1 MNFRDKQSPSVRH
14 LIEIPQLNRPLIS
27 LKGIGPKRADLLAEK
42 GLHTLLDLLLFTPIR
57 YEDRRKVMVL
67 SEATEGLQA
76 LVKGNVVSGR
86 EERFFRSRKRLFKI
100 TIRDETGDLDLIW
113 FRYNKAHLNSFAHK
127 GLEITAYGKIQKNR
141 GKMQMLHPDI
151 SSVNEGEEGR
161 AHGFY
166 PVYSYIK
173 GISGQILR
181 SLIRAVIHQYEEILK
196 DGIPNEVTG
205 RLNLPQLG
213 DAIRH
218 VHIPPQGSSID
229 QLNRLETKY
238 HKRLTF
244 DRFFHVMLSIAYR
257 KKTREKRIAPAFII
271 PKDLIE
277 RVEKS
282 VPFVLTHDQKK
293 VIQEIFQDLG
303 RDRPMNRLLQGDVG
317 CGKTVVAAAASF
329 AAVLSDW
336 QVAVMAPTQ
345 VLARQHHL
353 YFSSLSEKMGFHP
366 VLLTGGIKKSDR
378 LTANARI
385 EKGEYNLIIGTHALI
400 QENLSFEKLG
410 LVIIDEQHRF
420 GVKQRAMLDRKGNN
434 PHLLVMTA
442 TPIPRTLAMTVYAD
456 LDISSIREYPQ
467 GHQTVRTHLVDKNQ
481 KRKVFN
487 TIREKMLAGEQ
498 AIVICP
504 LIEESEDLDLKNV
517 LQMHEKLTAL
527 FSPRFQVGLIHGRL
541 SADEKDR
548 VMEKFRDGMI
558 HLLVGTTVIE
568 VGVHAPDATVMVIE
582 HPERF
587 GLSQLHQLRG
597 RVGRGKKR
605 GLCLLMASRG
615 LKEESL
621 SRLKILAENHDGFL
635 IAQKDLEIRGQ
646 GKLMGTLQTGTG
658 EIDFMEAFREPELLI
673 ASKKE
678 AERVIESD
686 PELLRP
692 ENRNLRQMV
701 EPAPASLTD
710 F

>member
-1 MNFRDKQSPSVRH
+1 VPF
-14 LIEIPQLNRPLIS
+14 
-27 LKGIGPKRADLLAEK
+27 DL
-42 GLHTLLDLLLFTPIR
+42 TQD
-57 YEDRRKVMVL
+57 
-67 SEATEGLQA
+67 
-76 LVKGNVVSGR
+76 
-86 EERFFRSRKRLFKI
+86 
-100 TIRDETGDLDLIW
+100 
-113 FRYNKAHLNSFAHK
+113 
-127 GLEITAYGKIQKNR
+127 QKN
-141 GKMQMLHPDI
+141 
-151 SSVNEGEEGR
+151 
-161 AHGFY
+161 
-166 PVYSYIK
+166 
-173 GISGQILR
+173 
-181 SLIRAVIHQYEEILK
+181 
-196 DGIPNEVTG
+196 
-205 RLNLPQLG
+205 
-213 DAIRH
+213 
-218 VHIPPQGSSID
+218 
-229 QLNRLETKY
+229 
-238 HKRLTF
+238 
-244 DRFFHVMLSIAYR
+244 
-257 KKTREKRIAPAFII
+257 
-271 PKDLIE
+271 
-277 RVEKS
+277 
-282 VPFVLTHDQKK
+282 
-293 VIQEIFQDLG
+293 VIQEIFRDLG

-353 YFSSLSEKMGFHP
+353 YFSSLSEKLGFRP
-366 VLLTGGIKKSDR
+366 VLLTSGIKKSDR
-378 LTANARI
+378 LAANERI

-420 GVKQRAMLDRKGNN
+420 GVRQRAMLDRKGNN

-548 VMEKFRDGMI
+548 VMEHFRDGI
-558 HLLVGTTVIE
+558 INLLVGTTVIE
-568 VGVHAPDATVMVIE
+568 VGVHAPNATVMVIE

-658 EIDFMEAFREPELLI
+658 EIDFMEAFREPKLLI

-692 ENRNLRQMV
+692 ENRNLRQLV

>member
-1 MNFRDKQSPSVRH
+1 M
-14 LIEIPQLNRPLIS
+14 
-27 LKGIGPKRADLLAEK
+27 KGIGPKRAELLAEK
-42 GLHTLLDLLLFTPIR
+42 GLHTLLDLLLFTPIS

-67 SEATEGLQA
+67 SEAMEGLQA
-76 LVKGNVVSGR
+76 LVKGKVVSGR

-127 GLEITAYGKIQKNR
+127 DLEITAYGKIQKNR

-151 SSVNEGEEGR
+151 SSVDEGGEGR

-181 SLIRAVIHQYEEILK
+181 SLIRAVIHQNEGNLK

-213 DAIRH
+213 EAIRH
-218 VHIPPQGSSID
+218 VHIPPKGSSID

-244 DRFFHVMLSIAYR
+244 DRFFLAMLSIAYR
-257 KKTREKRIAPAFII
+257 KKTREKRIAPAFRI

-277 RVEKS
+277 RVQKS

-317 CGKTVVAAAASF
+317 CGKTVVAAAASS

-345 VLARQHHL
+345 VLARQHYL
-353 YFSSLSEKMGFHP
+353 YFSSLSEKLGFRP

-378 LTANARI
+378 LAANEKI

-410 LVIIDEQHRF
+410 FVIIDEQHRF
-420 GVKQRAMLDRKGNN
+420 GVRQRAMLDRKGNN

-548 VMEKFRDGMI
+548 VMEHFRDGI
-558 HLLVGTTVIE
+558 INLLVGTTVIE
-568 VGVHAPDATVMVIE
+568 VGVHAPEATVMVIE

-597 RVGRGKKR
+597 RVGRGKRR

-658 EIDFMEAFREPELLI
+658 EIDFMEAFREPKLLI
-673 ASKKE
+673 TSKKE